1 MLPPVIKFI
10 RVRSRSQN
18 GCFTAF
24 LFWPHFIIC
33 MAWSR
38 TIKEKGVGKMSDYIL
53 EMNHIVKEFSGV
65 RALDDVNLKVRRG
78 EIHALCGENGA
89 GKSTLMNV
97 LSGVWPHGTYSGDV
111 VYKGETCKFHNLRDS
126 EAKGIVIIHQE
137 LALSPLLSVAENVF
151 LGNEQLSMR
160 GVIDWTKTRQRAQE
174 MLARVGLEH
183 ENVNVPVN
191 SLGVGKQQLIEIAK
205 AMAKKV
211 ELLILD
217 EPTAALNDEESKKL
231 LDIML
236 ELKKQGI
243 TCIIISH
250 KLNEIEYVSDAVTI
264 IRDGK
269 TIETLIK
276 GKDDMSEDRVIK
288 GMVGREMT
296 SRYPAREGIKL
307 GDTIFEVKNWNVYH
321 PDDPERQIL
330 KDINISVKAGEV
342 VGLAGLMGAGRT
354 EFAMSVFGHSYG
366 QKISG
371 TVKINGREVEM
382 KTVKQAINNKLAYV
396 SEDRKVYG
404 LNLIAEIKEN
414 MTIAARPKFFSKHG
428 VINGNDEIV
437 AAEEYKKRINVKA
450 TSIEQVV
457 GSLSGGNQ
465 QKVVLA
471 KWMLTQPDVL
481 ILDEPTRG
489 IDVGAKYEIYCVI
502 NDLAKAGKAVIVIS
516 SEMPEII
523 GTCDRTYVLNEGQIA
538 GELDH
543 NEMTQEKIMQCIMAH
558 NRKGDGNE

>member
-1 MLPPVIKFI
+1 
-10 RVRSRSQN
+10 
-18 GCFTAF
+18 
-24 LFWPHFIIC
+24 
-33 MAWSR
+33 
-38 TIKEKGVGKMSDYIL
+38 MSDYIL

-65 RALDDVNLKVRRG
+65 RALDDVNLKVKRG

-97 LSGVWPHGTYSGDV
+97 LSGVYPFGTYSGDV
-111 VYKGETCKFHNLRDS
+111 VYKGETCKFHNLKDS
-126 EAKGIVIIHQE
+126 EAKCVVIIHQE
-137 LALSPLLSVAENVF
+137 LALSPLLSIAENVF
-151 LGNEQLSMR
+151 IGNEQLAAK

-183 ENVNVPVN
+183 EDVNVPVN

-269 TIETLIK
+269 TIETLVK
-276 GKDDMSEDRVIK
+276 GVDEFTEDRVIK

-296 SRYPAREGIKL
+296 NRYPVREGVTI
-307 GDTIFEVKNWNVYH
+307 GDTIFEVKDWNVYH
-321 PDDPERQIL
+321 PDDENRQVL

-371 TVKINGREVEM
+371 TVKINGQEVHM
-382 KTVKQAINNKLAYV
+382 HNVKDAINSKLAYV

-404 LNLIAEIKEN
+404 LNLIGEIKEN

-450 TSIEQVV
+450 NSIEQVV

-502 NDLAKAGKAVIVIS
+502 NDLAKAGKAIIVIS

-523 GTCDRTYVLNEGQIA
+523 GTCDRTYVLNEGRIA
-538 GELDH
+538 GELSKS
-543 NEMTQEKIMQCIMAH
+543 ELTQEQIMQCIMAH
-558 NRKGDGNE
+558 NRKDDGNE

>member
-1 MLPPVIKFI
+1 
-10 RVRSRSQN
+10 
-18 GCFTAF
+18 
-24 LFWPHFIIC
+24 
-33 MAWSR
+33 
-38 TIKEKGVGKMSDYIL
+38 MSDYIL
-53 EMNHIVKEFSGV
+53 EMNHITKEFSGV
-65 RALDDVNLKVRRG
+65 KALDDVNLKVKRG

-97 LSGVWPHGTYSGDV
+97 LSGVYPHGTYSGDV

-151 LGNEQLSMR
+151 LGNEQLSMK
-160 GVIDWTKTRQRAQE
+160 GVIDWTKTRKHAQE
-174 MLARVGLEH
+174 MLAKVGLEH
-183 ENVNVPVN
+183 EDVNVPVN
-191 SLGVGKQQLIEIAK
+191 SLGVGKQQLIDIAK

-211 ELLILD
+211 ELLILY
-217 EPTAALNDEESKKL
+217 EPTAALNDEESGNFL
-231 LDIML
+231 YIMI

-269 TIETLIK
+269 TIETLVK
-276 GKDDMSEDRVIK
+276 GEDEFTEDRVIK

-296 SRYPAREGIKL
+296 NRYPEREGVTI
-307 GDTIFEVKNWNVYH
+307 GDTIFEVQNWNVYH
-321 PDDPERQIL
+321 PDDANRQIL
-330 KDINISVKAGEV
+330 KNINIHVRAGEV

-371 TVKINGREVEM
+371 TVKINGKEVHMRNVRE
-382 KTVKQAINNKLAYV
+382 AIASKLAYV
-396 SEDRKVYG
+396 SEDRKTYG
-404 LNLIAEIKEN
+404 LNLIGDIKEN

-437 AAEEYKKRINVKA
+437 AAEDYRKKINVKA
-450 TSIEQVV
+450 NSIEQVV

-502 NDLAKAGKAVIVIS
+502 NELAKAGKAVIVIS

-523 GTCDRTYVLNEGQIA
+523 GTCDRTYVINEGEIA
-538 GELDH
+538 GELSR
-543 NEMTQEKIMQCIMAH
+543 EELTQAKIMQCVMAH
-558 NRKGDGNE
+558 NRKGGRNE